1 MRRSGHTDDEITF
14 LLAEADAGIP
24 IDDICRAAHVSLR
37 TFYRWRKRFG
47 GLDRPAVER
56 LTSLEDENRRL
67 RRQLDYLMRLREH
80 GSHHPSRDG
89 AAHCRMEVGVGWS
102 KDHAL
107 ANGAPPPAL
116 KEGVA
121 LGRFSTLR
129 TGR

>member
-14 LLAEADAGIP
+14 LLAEAEAGIP

-47 GLDRPAVER
+47 GLDRPALYR
-56 LTSLEDENRRL
+56 LNSLEDENRRL

-80 GSHHPSRDG
+80 SAHFAGESGSHG
-89 AAHCRMEVGVGWS
+89 RMEVGVS
-102 KDHAL
+102 RSRDVNA
-107 ANGAPPPAL
+107 ATGAPPPAAN
-116 KEGVA
+116 EGVS
-121 LGRFSTLR
+121 LGRFSGLR

>member
-37 TFYRWRKRFG
+37 TFYRWRRRFG
-47 GLDRPAVER
+47 GLDRPAVDR

-80 GSHHPSRDG
+80 STHSAIGS
-89 AAHCRMEVGVGWS
+89 HCRMEVGVSLS
-102 KDHAL
+102 KDRAIT
-107 ANGAPPPAL
+107 NGAPPPTTN
-116 KEGVA
+116 EGVS

>member
-1 MRRSGHTDDEITF
+1 MRLSGH

-67 RRQLDYLMRLREH
+67 RRQLDYMMRLRDH
-80 GSHHPSRDG
+80 ATHSPSRDN
-89 AAHCRMEVGVGWS
+89 ASHCRMEVGVGWS
-102 KDHAL
+102 KDRI
-107 ANGAPPPAL
+107 GAPPPAA
-116 KEGVA
+116 KEGVS